1 MDSADDL
8 VQEACERALRKGN
21 WGDSDHV
28 DRWMFRTIR
37 NLHVDHLRHLQVAER
52 YKGRVLQ
59 EETASM
65 DGEKMLERE
74 LQLEEVH
81 AAVGSLSEEQRT
93 TMLLVC
99 IEGFSYR
106 EVAEILDL
114 PIGTVTSRLARARN
128 SVLAFMESN
137 TGSGNGG
144 REVADG

>member
-8 VQEACERALRKGN
+8 VQEACERALRRGK
-21 WGDSDHV
+21 WTESDHV

-37 NLHVDHLRHLQVAER
+37 NLHVDHLRHQQVAER

-59 EETASM
+59 DDPGSI

-74 LQLEEVH
+74 LHLEEVRS
-81 AAVGSLSEEQRT
+81 AISSLSEEQRS

-99 IEGFSYR
+99 VEGFSYR
-106 EVAEILDL
+106 EVSEILDL
-114 PIGTVTSRLARARN
+114 PIGTVTSRLARARS
-128 SVLAFMESN
+128 SVIEMMESN
-137 TGSGNGG
+137 AGSGVAR